1 MCNWALLPWMQ
12 WTVFEHVWSF
22 GIKPTDFTAWAW
34 AKSWNFSGWKNLG
47 FKSPAF
53 SFSSSARIKVWNC
66 LRVNR
71 LITGVQSS
79 LATSPRVTAHIVRF
93 SPSSPAVCSAW
104 RSFPFIFAMS
114 FNDFVYICMSNCC
127 FSEANSSL
135 IGLTRA
141 VNSKTR
147 KVTSAGSPTKRTVRC
162 SRALPSVGRRSWVLR
177 PEGTPTTWTFP
188 PRLLIDFPCFVFG
201 SLPLI
206 VFYGWIT
213 VNLNCW
219 RIFLDVHFPAS
230 L

>member
-1 MCNWALLPWMQ
+1 MGKVLKFFRLKKPGIQITCILLQFQRKNQSLKLFKGESTNNWCPIFFSHQSKSHRPYCPFQSIISCSMFSMTQFSIHFCHEFQ
-12 WTVFEHVWSF
+12 WF
-22 GIKPTDFTAWAW
+22 
-34 AKSWNFSGWKNLG
+34 
-47 FKSPAF
+47 
-53 SFSSSARIKVWNC
+53 C
-66 LRVNR
+66 
-71 LITGVQSS
+71 
-79 LATSPRVTAHIVRF
+79 
-93 SPSSPAVCSAW
+93 
-104 RSFPFIFAMS
+104 IF
-114 FNDFVYICMSNCC
+114 CMSNCC